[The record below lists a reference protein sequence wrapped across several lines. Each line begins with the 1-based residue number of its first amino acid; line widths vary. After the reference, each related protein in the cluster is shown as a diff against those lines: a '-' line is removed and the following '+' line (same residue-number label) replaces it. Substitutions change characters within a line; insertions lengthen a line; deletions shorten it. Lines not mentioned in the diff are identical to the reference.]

1 MRSLDGVSTIALLI
15 NDASVEVQQQALLV
29 LGNLCSD
36 ALDPN
41 SILTKRL
48 LLQGGADRD
57 VTLTLYSNDVS
68 VLLYACGCLQNLC
81 VDDEWAKALVANEVE
96 KRLAELLVHQDYRVV
111 NYAAGAIKNLMQR
124 VGRSEELQQL
134 PPEQLAAIQKRDR
147 DMLLQGIRYRRAIK
161 KLVQFARNIPPE
173 RRLARIMAANN
184 PPPKQAAALP
194 NAAPPVDVTDPA
206 AEATAAADEAAAAAE
221 AAARVERDAKAEAAA
236 KAATE
241 EAAATKVHRWRA
253 RRRRGA

>member
-1 MRSLDGVSTIALLI
+1 MSTIALLI

-184 PPPKQAAALP
+184 PPPKQALCRMLRRP
-194 NAAPPVDVTDPA
+194 WMSPTQQPRRPRRLMRQPRPPRQQHGWRGRKG
-206 AEATAAADEAAAAAE
+206 E
-221 AAARVERDAKAEAAA
+221 AA

-241 EAAATKVHRWRA
+241 EAAATRFNRWRA